1 MKSIQTKLMI
11 LIIVGISFSTLLVGG
26 FGIHRL
32 KCAMDEDC
40 CEIIN
45 LTCSEQAKEINTLMG
60 RVEQSVEILYE
71 YTLDTM
77 AGEDEISQG
86 NWNVE
91 EYIDK
96 LAVFG
101 KTVANATDGSVSVY
115 VRFGSD
121 EISTMDG
128 FFWVKNSVNG
138 RFENV
143 EITDLA
149 KYDPDDKEVSWYYLP
164 LEAGRPVWLD
174 PYPHQRLDENV
185 ISYII
190 PMVLNGQAV
199 GVVGM
204 DIDYEYLTEKVSN
217 IHTYDTGHAFL
228 TNEKFEVIYSKHFDD
243 GTKINVFDE
252 NMVEADMAEIINQD
266 ILYDHEFEGRK
277 RKVAFRQ
284 LENGMCLAVTVPLA
298 EINQSFYR
306 LIFQIIVGGGCVIF
320 IFVVATSII
329 ARKIVRPLRQLN
341 SAAREIANGKL
352 DIVLECKSKDE
363 VGMLTESIRQT
374 AKQLKKKID
383 YINNLAYMD
392 TLTGVKNNTAYLQEL
407 SVIKDDIAEGDV
419 QFALF
424 IIDLNGLKKINDTYG
439 HDVGNDFIIAASKI
453 IMDVFGKDRV
463 FRVGGD
469 EFAVI
474 LRDIDE
480 KRAGELEE
488 IFEERVSQRQGNLKI
503 SVAIGSAVYDEDGDY
518 GYKDVFRRADIKMYE
533 RKQAMKQRG
542 ESSTVESEILW
553 KPRG

>member
-11 LIIVGISFSTLLVGG
+11 LIVVGISFSTLLIGG
-26 FGIHRL
+26 LGIHRL
-32 KCAMDEDC
+32 KSAMDEDC
-40 CEIIN
+40 REIIN
-45 LTCSEQAKEINTLMG
+45 LTCSEQAKELNTVMG
-60 RVEQSVEILYE
+60 RIEQSVRILYD

-77 AGEDEISQG
+77 E
-86 NWNVE
+86 NVE
-91 EYIDK
+91 GLSQSAGDVERRMEEM
-96 LAVFG
+96 AVFG
-101 KTVANATDGSVSVY
+101 KAVANVTEGCVGVY
-115 VRFGSD
+115 VRFGS
-121 EISTMDG
+121 ELSHPLDG
-128 FFWVKNSVNG
+128 FFWMKSPEAVD
-138 RFENV
+138 FERV
-143 EITDLA
+143 EVTDLSE
-149 KYDPDDKEVSWYYLP
+149 YEPDDVDVCWYYLP
-164 LEAGRPVWLD
+164 IQAGRPTWLD

-190 PMVLNGQAV
+190 PLILNGQAL

-204 DIDYEYLTEKVSN
+204 DIDYEYLIEKVSS
-217 IHTYDTGHAFL
+217 IHTYETGHAFL
-228 TNEKFEVIYSKHFDD
+228 TNENFEVIYSRHFDN
-243 GTKINVFDE
+243 GTKVNVFDE
-252 NMVEADMAEIINQD
+252 HMVEADMSEIINQD
-266 ILYDHEFEGRK
+266 ILYDHEFEGSR

-284 LENGMCLAVTVPLA
+284 LANGMCLAVTVPLA
-298 EINQSFYR
+298 EINHSFYR
-306 LIFQIIVGGGCVIF
+306 LIFQIIVGGGCVIV

-341 SAAREIANGKL
+341 AAAREIANGKL

-374 AKQLKKKID
+374 AKQLRKKIE

-407 SVIKDDIAEGDV
+407 SVIKDDIAEGDIE
-419 QFALF
+419 FALF

-439 HDVGNDFIIAASKI
+439 HDVGNDFIIATSKI
-453 IMDVFGKDRV
+453 IAEVFGKDRV

-480 KRAGELEE
+480 KRADELEE

-503 SVAIGSAVYDEDGDY
+503 SVAIGSAIYHAGDDY

-533 RKQAMKQRG
+533 RKQVMKQRG
-542 ESSTVESEILW
+542 EVSTVESEILW
-553 KPRG
+553 RPKG

>member
-11 LIIVGISFSTLLVGG
+11 LIIVGISFSTLLVGS

-32 KCAMDEDC
+32 KSAMDEDC

-45 LTCSEQAKEINTLMG
+45 LTCSEQAKEINTVMG

-71 YTLDTM
+71 YTLDVMDGMDELSESTM
-77 AGEDEISQG
+77 
-86 NWNVE
+86 NVAD
-91 EYIDK
+91 YMDK
-96 LAVFG
+96 LELFG
-101 KTVANATDGSVSVY
+101 RTVANATDGSVSVY
-115 VRFGSD
+115 VRFAPDFKSGL
-121 EISTMDG
+121 DG
-128 FFWVKNSVNG
+128 FFWVENSVNG

-143 EITDLA
+143 EVTDLTQH
-149 KYDPDDKEVSWYYLP
+149 DPDDEEVCWYHIP
-164 LEAGRPVWLD
+164 MQTGRAVWLD
-174 PYPHQRLDENV
+174 PYSHQRLNKQV
-185 ISYII
+185 ISYVI
-190 PMVLNGQAV
+190 PLIFEGRAA

-204 DIDYEYLTEKVSN
+204 DIDYEYLTQKVSS
-217 IHTYDTGHAFL
+217 ISAYETGHAFL
-228 TNEKFEVIYSKHFDD
+228 TNENFEVIYSRHFNN
-243 GTKINVFDE
+243 GTKVNVFDKH
-252 NMVEADMAEIINQD
+252 MVGADMAEIINQD

-284 LENGMCLAVTVPLA
+284 LENGMCLAVTVPLS
-298 EINQSFYR
+298 EINDSFYR
-306 LIFQIIVGGGCVIF
+306 LISQIIIGGGFVIVV
-320 IFVVATSII
+320 FVVATSVI

-341 SAAREIANGKL
+341 VAAREIANGKL
-352 DIVLECKSKDE
+352 DIVLECKSRDE

-407 SVIKDDIAEGDV
+407 SVIKDDIADGNV

-439 HDVGNDFIIAASKI
+439 HDVGNDFIIATSKMI
-453 IMDVFGKDRV
+453 TEVFGRDRV

-474 LRDIDE
+474 LRDVDE
-480 KRAGELEE
+480 KRADELEE
-488 IFEERVSQRQGNLKI
+488 IFVERVSQRQGNLKI
-503 SVAIGSAVYDEDGDY
+503 SVAIGSAVYHANGDY

-542 ESSTVESEILW
+542 ETSTVESEILW
-553 KPRG
+553 KPKG